1 MRTRDFLVLGVLL
14 AGVSCGGGTD
24 TTTTAVTGEV
34 STSVAQAETTGAT
47 EATETTNTMVE
58 ATTTSAVGEAA
69 TGLECALV
77 PAATVA
83 AAFDATSASGEPGIA
98 HNCTFTLVEGL
109 VPTVE
114 VFHYGSSAD
123 WGGVKAGFEEN
134 RGGVTE
140 VPGVGD
146 EAFQPNDVGPYE
158 IVVRYLD
165 IIYSV
170 AVQTGGG
177 GPEVEAAI
185 LELATTIA
193 GG

>member
-1 MRTRDFLVLGVLL
+1 MRTRADLTVILVV
-14 AGVSCGGGTD
+14 AIVSCGGGAE
-24 TTTTAVTGEV
+24 TTTTLVTGDATTLPEQPV
-34 STSVAQAETTGAT
+34 TTTLAEQPATTT
-47 EATETTNTMVE
+47 VVE
-58 ATTTSAVGEAA
+58 ATTTSAAAEAA
-69 TGLECALV
+69 AGEDPCVLV
-77 PAATVA
+77 PAGTVA
-83 AAFDATSASGEPGIA
+83 SIFSATSASGAPGIA
-98 HNCTFTLVEGL
+98 RQCTFTLVDGL

-114 VFHYGSSAD
+114 VFHYGASSNWD
-123 WGGVKAGFEEN
+123 LVKAGFEEN

-140 VPGVGD
+140 VPGVGE
-146 EAFQPNDVGPYE
+146 EAFQPNDAGPYE

-170 AVQTGGG
+170 AVLSGTG

>member
-1 MRTRDFLVLGVLL
+1 MRTRDFIFLGVLL
-14 AGVSCGGGTD
+14 AGVSCASDAQTTTTLVTGD
-24 TTTTAVTGEV
+24 TTTLAEEPTTAAPTIE
-34 STSVAQAETTGAT
+34 E
-47 EATETTNTMVE
+47 
-58 ATTTSAVGEAA
+58 TTTSAAGETS

-77 PAATVA
+77 PPDIVA
-83 AAFDATSASGEPGIA
+83 AAFDATSASGEPGVA
-98 HNCTFTLVEGL
+98 RNCTFTLVDGL

-114 VFHYGSSAD
+114 VFHYGSSTD
-123 WGGVKAGFEEN
+123 WDGVKAGFEEN

-158 IVVRYLD
+158 IVVKYLD

-170 AVQTGGG
+170 AVQSGGG

-185 LELATTIA
+185 LELATSIA

>member
-1 MRTRDFLVLGVLL
+1 MRTRDFIVLGVLL
-14 AGVSCGGGTD
+14 AGVSCGSD
-24 TTTTAVTGEV
+24 
-34 STSVAQAETTGAT
+34 AETTTLMTGDG
-47 EATETTNTMVE
+47 TTLAEQPAPTPTIGE
-58 ATTTSAVGEAA
+58 TTTSAAGE
-69 TGLECALV
+69 TSSGLECALV
-77 PAATVA
+77 PPDIVA
-83 AAFDATSASGEPGIA
+83 AAFAAASASGEPGIA
-98 HNCTFTLVEGL
+98 RNCTFTLVDGL
-109 VPTVE
+109 APTVE
-114 VFHYGSSAD
+114 VFHYGASTD
-123 WGGVKAGFEEN
+123 WDGVKAGFEEN

-185 LELATTIA
+185 LELATAIA

>member
-1 MRTRDFLVLGVLL
+1 MRTRDFIVLGVLL
-14 AGVSCGGGTD
+14 AGVSCGGGAD
-24 TTTTAVTGEV
+24 TTTTSVTGDVTTLAEQPTTAPTV
-34 STSVAQAETTGAT
+34 EETTTSVAGET
-47 EATETTNTMVE
+47 
-58 ATTTSAVGEAA
+58 S

-77 PAATVA
+77 PPDTVA
-83 AAFDATSASGEPGIA
+83 AAFDATSASGEPGGA
-98 HNCTFTLVEGL
+98 RNCTFTLVDGL

-114 VFHYGSSAD
+114 VFHYGPSTD
-123 WGGVKAGFEEN
+123 WDGVKAGFEEN

-158 IVVRYLD
+158 IVVKYLD

-170 AVQTGGG
+170 AVQTGEG

-185 LELATTIA
+185 LELATSIA

>member
-1 MRTRDFLVLGVLL
+1 MRTRGAAAVIVGL
-14 AGVSCGGGTD
+14 AIVACGGGSES
-24 TTTTAVTGEV
+24 TTTLVTGGAT
-34 STSVAQAETTGAT
+34 TSVGQA
-47 EATETTNTMVE
+47 EATEPTE
-58 ATTTSAVGEAA
+58 ATTTVGEETTTSAA
-69 TGLECALV
+69 VQASTGLECALV
-77 PAATVA
+77 PAGTVA
-83 AAFDATSASGEPGIA
+83 FIFAAASASGEPGIA
-98 HNCTFTLVEGL
+98 RNCTFTLVDGL

-114 VFHYGSSAD
+114 VFHYGPSTD
-123 WGGVKAGFEEN
+123 WDAVKAGFEEN

-170 AVQTGGG
+170 AVQSGGG

>member
-1 MRTRDFLVLGVLL
+1 VGDRQGRIVRTRDFLVLGVLL
-14 AGVSCGGGTD
+14 AGVSCASGAE
-24 TTTTAVTGEV
+24 TTTTSVTGDVTTLAEQP
-34 STSVAQAETTGAT
+34 VATTTAG
-47 EATETTNTMVE
+47 
-58 ATTTSAVGEAA
+58 ATTTSAAAEATA
-69 TGLECALV
+69 GPDPCVLV
-77 PAATVA
+77 PAGTVA
-83 AAFDATSASGEPGIA
+83 SIFSATSASGAPGIA
-98 HNCTFTLVEGL
+98 RNCTFTLVDGL

-114 VFHYGSSAD
+114 VFHYGSSTD
-123 WGGVKAGFEEN
+123 WDGVKAGFEEN

-140 VPGVGD
+140 VPGFGD

-170 AVQTGGG
+170 AVQTGTG

-185 LELATTIA
+185 VALATAIA

>member
-1 MRTRDFLVLGVLL
+1 MRTRDFIVLGVLL
-14 AGVSCGGGTD
+14 AGVSCGGGD
-24 TTTTAVTGEV
+24 APTTTSVTGDA
-34 STSVAQAETTGAT
+34 TTLAEQPTTAPT
-47 EATETTNTMVE
+47 IEE
-58 ATTTSAVGEAA
+58 TTTSAAGETS

-77 PAATVA
+77 PPGTVA
-83 AAFDATSASGEPGIA
+83 TAFDATSASGEPGMSR
-98 HNCTFTLVEGL
+98 NCTFTLVDGL

-114 VFHYGSSAD
+114 VFHYGPSTD
-123 WGGVKAGFEEN
+123 WDGVKAGFEEN

-158 IVVRYLD
+158 IVVKYLD

-185 LELATTIA
+185 LELATSIA

>member
-1 MRTRDFLVLGVLL
+1 MLTRDFLVLGVLL
-14 AGVSCGGGTD
+14 AGVSCGGGTES
-24 TTTTAVTGEV
+24 TATAVTGDA
-34 STSVAQAETTGAT
+34 TTLAAQADSTVT
-47 EATETTNTMVE
+47 TETTATMGE
-58 ATTTSAVGEAA
+58 ATTTSAAGETS

-77 PAATVA
+77 PAGTVA

-98 HNCTFTLVEGL
+98 RNCTFTLVDGL

-114 VFHYGSSAD
+114 VFHYGSSTD
-123 WGGVKAGFEEN
+123 WDGVKAGFEEN

-140 VPGVGD
+140 VTGVGD

-170 AVQTGGG
+170 AVQMGSG

-185 LELATTIA
+185 LELATAIA

>member
-1 MRTRDFLVLGVLL
+1 MRARDLVVLGVLL
-14 AGVSCGGGTD
+14 AGVSCGGGTES
-24 TTTTAVTGEV
+24 TTTAVTGEV
-34 STSVAQAETTGAT
+34 STSAAQAESTVTTM
-47 EATETTNTMVE
+47 TTDTMVE
-58 ATTTSAVGEAA
+58 ATTTSAAGATS

-77 PAATVA
+77 PPETVA
-83 AAFDATSASGEPGIA
+83 AAFDATSASGEPGNA
-98 HNCTFTLVEGL
+98 RNCTFTLVDGL

-114 VFHYGSSAD
+114 VFHYGSSTD
-123 WGGVKAGFEEN
+123 WEGVKAGFEEN

-140 VPGVGD
+140 VPGVAD

-158 IVVRYLD
+158 IVVKYLD

-170 AVQTGGG
+170 AVQTGSG

-185 LELATTIA
+185 LELATAIA

>member
-1 MRTRDFLVLGVLL
+1 M
-14 AGVSCGGGTD
+14 AEQPP
-24 TTTTAVTGEV
+24 TT
-34 STSVAQAETTGAT
+34 
-47 EATETTNTMVE
+47 TMVE
-58 ATTTSAVGEAA
+58 EATTSAAGETS

-77 PAATVA
+77 PPETVA

-98 HNCTFTLVEGL
+98 RNCTFTLVDGL

-114 VFHYGSSAD
+114 VFHYGPSTD
-123 WGGVKAGFEEN
+123 WDAVKAGFEEN

-170 AVQTGGG
+170 AVQSGGG

-185 LELATTIA
+185 LELATAIA

>member
-1 MRTRDFLVLGVLL
+1 MRTRDFLVLGALL
-14 AGVSCGGGTD
+14 AGVSCASGAE
-24 TTTTAVTGEV
+24 TTTTLAAGED
-34 STSVAQAETTGAT
+34 TTLAEQPVATT
-47 EATETTNTMVE
+47 EAIE
-58 ATTTSAVGEAA
+58 ATTTSAVAEGAA
-69 TGLECALV
+69 GPDPCVLV
-77 PAATVA
+77 PAGTVA
-83 AAFDATSASGEPGIA
+83 AIFEAASASGEPGIA
-98 HNCTFTLVEGL
+98 RNCTFTLVDGL

-114 VFHYGSSAD
+114 VFHYGSSTD
-123 WGGVKAGFEEN
+123 WDGVKAGFEEN
-134 RGGVTE
+134 RSGVTE

-146 EAFQPNDVGPYE
+146 EAFQPTDVGPYE

>member
-1 MRTRDFLVLGVLL
+1 MRTRVALSVILVLTI
-14 AGVSCGGGTD
+14 VSCGGGTES
-24 TTTTAVTGEV
+24 TTTAATGEV
-34 STSVAQAETTGAT
+34 NTSAAQAESIVT
-47 EATETTNTMVE
+47 TETTNTVVE
-58 ATTTSAVGEAA
+58 ATTTSAAGATS

-77 PAATVA
+77 PPDIVA

-98 HNCTFTLVEGL
+98 RNCTFTLVDGL

-114 VFHYGSSAD
+114 VFHYGSSTD
-123 WGGVKAGFEEN
+123 WDGVKAGFEEN

-158 IVVRYLD
+158 IVVKYLD

-170 AVQTGGG
+170 AVQTGSG

-185 LELATTIA
+185 LELATAIA

>member
-1 MRTRDFLVLGVLL
+1 MQRRVALSVILVLTV
-14 AGVSCGGGTD
+14 VSCGGGTESTA
-24 TTTTAVTGEV
+24 TTLAGEV
-34 STSVAQAETTGAT
+34 STSAGQGETTGPT
-47 EATETTNTMVE
+47 VE
-58 ATTTSAVGEAA
+58 ATTTSASGETA

-77 PAATVA
+77 PAGTVA
-83 AAFDATSASGEPGIA
+83 AAFDATSASGEPGVA
-98 HNCTFTLVEGL
+98 RNCTFTLVDGL

-114 VFHYGSSAD
+114 VFHYGSSTD
-123 WGGVKAGFEEN
+123 WDGVKAGFEEN

-170 AVQTGGG
+170 AVQTGTG
-177 GPEVEAAI
+177 GPEVEGAI
-185 LELATTIA
+185 LELATAIA

>member
-1 MRTRDFLVLGVLL
+1 MRARDFILLGVLL
-14 AGVSCGGGTD
+14 AGVSCASNAETTTTLVPGD
-24 TTTTAVTGEV
+24 TTTFAQQPTTAAPTIE
-34 STSVAQAETTGAT
+34 
-47 EATETTNTMVE
+47 
-58 ATTTSAVGEAA
+58 TTTSAAGETS

-77 PAATVA
+77 PPDIVA
-83 AAFDATSASGEPGIA
+83 AAFDATSASGEPGTA
-98 HNCTFTLVEGL
+98 RNCTFTLVDGL

-114 VFHYGSSAD
+114 VFHYGSSTD
-123 WGGVKAGFEEN
+123 WDGVKAGFDQN

-158 IVVRYLD
+158 IVVKYLD

-170 AVQTGGG
+170 AVQSGGG

-185 LELATTIA
+185 LELATSIA

>member
-1 MRTRDFLVLGVLL
+1 MTDWGGIMRTRDFIVLGVLL
-14 AGVSCGGGTD
+14 AGVSCGSD
-24 TTTTAVTGEV
+24 AETTTTLVTDDA
-34 STSVAQAETTGAT
+34 TTLAEQPAPAPTI
-47 EATETTNTMVE
+47 EE
-58 ATTTSAVGEAA
+58 TTTSAAGE
-69 TGLECALV
+69 TSIGLECALV
-77 PAATVA
+77 PPEIVA
-83 AAFDATSASGEPGIA
+83 AAFDATSASGEPGVA
-98 HNCTFTLVEGL
+98 RNCTFTLVDGL

-114 VFHYGSSAD
+114 VFHYGSSTD
-123 WGGVKAGFEEN
+123 WEGVKAGFEEN

-158 IVVRYLD
+158 IVVKYLD

-170 AVQTGGG
+170 AVQSGGG

-185 LELATTIA
+185 LELATSIA

>member
-14 AGVSCGGGTD
+14 AGVSCASGAD
-24 TTTTAVTGEV
+24 TTTTLGAGED
-34 STSVAQAETTGAT
+34 TTLAGQPVATT
-47 EATETTNTMVE
+47 EAIE
-58 ATTTSAVGEAA
+58 ATTTSAEAA
-69 TGLECALV
+69 AGPDPCVLV
-77 PAATVA
+77 PAGTVA
-83 AAFDATSASGEPGIA
+83 AIFVAASASGEPGIA
-98 HNCTFTLVEGL
+98 RNCTFTLVDGL

-114 VFHYGSSAD
+114 VFHYGSSTD
-123 WGGVKAGFEEN
+123 WDGVKAGFEEN

>member
-1 MRTRDFLVLGVLL
+1 M
-14 AGVSCGGGTD
+14 TD
-24 TTTTAVTGEV
+24 DVTTMAEQPATAPTIE
-34 STSVAQAETTGAT
+34 E
-47 EATETTNTMVE
+47 
-58 ATTTSAVGEAA
+58 TTTSAAAEEAA
-69 TGLECALV
+69 STGMECALV
-77 PAATVA
+77 PPDVVA
-83 AAFDATSASGEPGIA
+83 VAFAATSASGAPGIA
-98 HNCTFTLVEGL
+98 RNCTFTLVDGL

-114 VFHYGSSAD
+114 VFHYGSSMD
-123 WGGVKAGFEEN
+123 WDGLKTGFEEN

-140 VPGVGD
+140 IPGIGD

-170 AVQTGGG
+170 AVQTGTG

-185 LELATTIA
+185 LELATSIA

>member
-1 MRTRDFLVLGVLL
+1 MRTRVALSVILVLTV
-14 AGVSCGGGTD
+14 VSCGGGTES
-24 TTTTAVTGEV
+24 TTTAVTGEV
-34 STSVAQAETTGAT
+34 NTSAAQAESTVT
-47 EATETTNTMVE
+47 TETTNTVVE
-58 ATTTSAVGEAA
+58 ATTTSAAGA
-69 TGLECALV
+69 TSSGLECALV
-77 PAATVA
+77 PAGTVA
-83 AAFDATSASGEPGIA
+83 AAFDATSASGEPGNA
-98 HNCTFTLVEGL
+98 RNCTFTLIDGL

-114 VFHYGSSAD
+114 VFHYGSSTD
-123 WGGVKAGFEEN
+123 WDGVKAGFEEN

-170 AVQTGGG
+170 AVQSGGG

-185 LELATTIA
+185 LELATAIA

>member
-14 AGVSCGGGTD
+14 AGVSCGGGAES
-24 TTTTAVTGEV
+24 TTTSV
-34 STSVAQAETTGAT
+34 SDDATTSVGQAESTVT
-47 EATETTNTMVE
+47 TETTNTTVE
-58 ATTTSAVGEAA
+58 ATTTSATGTSS

-77 PAATVA
+77 PPETVA

-98 HNCTFTLVEGL
+98 RNCTFTLVDGL

-114 VFHYGSSAD
+114 VFHYGSSTD
-123 WGGVKAGFEEN
+123 WDGVKAGFEEN

-170 AVQTGGG
+170 AVQTGSG

-185 LELATTIA
+185 LELATAIA

>member
-24 TTTTAVTGEV
+24 TTTTAATGEV
-34 STSVAQAETTGAT
+34 HTSVAQTEITEGT

-77 PAATVA
+77 PAGTVA

-98 HNCTFTLVEGL
+98 RNCTFTLVDGL

-114 VFHYGSSAD
+114 VFHYGSSTD
-123 WGGVKAGFEEN
+123 WDGVKAGFEEN

>member
-1 MRTRDFLVLGVLL
+1 MRTRHFLVLGVLL
-14 AGVSCGGGTD
+14 AVVSCGSGTES
-24 TTTTAVTGEV
+24 TTTAVTEDAT
-34 STSVAQAETTGAT
+34 TSEAQS
-47 EATETTNTMVE
+47 ETTNVTVE
-58 ATTTSAVGEAA
+58 STTTSAAGEAA

-77 PAATVA
+77 PAGTVA
-83 AAFDATSASGEPGIA
+83 AAFDATSATGEPGIA
-98 HNCTFTLVEGL
+98 RNCTFTLVDGL

-114 VFHYGSSAD
+114 VFHYGSSTD
-123 WGGVKAGFEEN
+123 WDGVKAGFEEN

-170 AVQTGGG
+170 AVQTGAV
-177 GPEVEAAI
+177 GPRWR
-185 LELATTIA
+185 LRS
-193 GG
+193 

>member
-14 AGVSCGGGTD
+14 AGVSCS
-24 TTTTAVTGEV
+24 TG
-34 STSVAQAETTGAT
+34 AETTTLVTDDAT
-47 EATETTNTMVE
+47 TLAGRADTTIVIAE
-58 ATTTSAVGEAA
+58 EPTTSAVAEAA
-69 TGLECALV
+69 SGPDPCFLV
-77 PAATVA
+77 PAGTVA
-83 AAFDATSASGEPGIA
+83 SIFEAASASGEPGIA
-98 HNCTFTLVEGL
+98 RNCTFTLVDGL

-114 VFHYGSSAD
+114 VFYYGASTD
-123 WGGVKAGFEEN
+123 WDGVRAGFEEN

-170 AVQTGGG
+170 AVQSGGG

-185 LELATTIA
+185 LELATAIA
-193 GG
+193 DG

>member
-14 AGVSCGGGTD
+14 AGVSCGGGAES
-24 TTTTAVTGEV
+24 TTTLV
-34 STSVAQAETTGAT
+34 SDDATTSVGQAESTVT
-47 EATETTNTMVE
+47 TETTNTTVE
-58 ATTTSAVGEAA
+58 ATTTSATGTSS

-77 PAATVA
+77 PPETVA

-98 HNCTFTLVEGL
+98 RNCTFTLVDGL

-114 VFHYGSSAD
+114 VFHYGSSTD
-123 WGGVKAGFEEN
+123 WDGVKAGFEEN

-170 AVQTGGG
+170 AVQTGSG

-185 LELATTIA
+185 LELATAIA

>member
-1 MRTRDFLVLGVLL
+1 MRTRDFVVMGVLL
-14 AGVSCGGGTD
+14 AGVSCGGGAAD
-24 TTTTAVTGEV
+24 TTTTLVTDDA
-34 STSVAQAETTGAT
+34 TTLAEQPATT
-47 EATETTNTMVE
+47 TMVE
-58 ATTTSAVGEAA
+58 ATTTMMEEATTSAAVQAA

-77 PAATVA
+77 PAGTVA
-83 AAFDATSASGEPGIA
+83 FIFSAASASGEPGIA
-98 HNCTFTLVEGL
+98 RNCTFTVVDGL

-114 VFHYGSSAD
+114 VFHYGPSTD
-123 WGGVKAGFEEN
+123 WDAVKAGFEEN

-170 AVQTGGG
+170 AVQSGAG

>member
-14 AGVSCGGGTD
+14 AGVSCSSGG
-24 TTTTAVTGEV
+24 
-34 STSVAQAETTGAT
+34 AETTTSVSGDAT
-47 EATETTNTMVE
+47 TLAEQPATAPTIEE
-58 ATTTSAVGEAA
+58 STTSAAAETA

-77 PAATVA
+77 PAGTVA

-98 HNCTFTLVEGL
+98 RNCTFTLVDGL

-114 VFHYGSSAD
+114 VFHYGASTD
-123 WGGVKAGFEEN
+123 WDGVKTGFEEN

-170 AVQTGGG
+170 AVQSGGG

-185 LELATTIA
+185 LELATAIA

>member
-1 MRTRDFLVLGVLL
+1 MRTRGAAAVIVGL
-14 AGVSCGGGTD
+14 AIVACGGGTES
-24 TTTTAVTGEV
+24 TTTLVTGGAT
-34 STSVAQAETTGAT
+34 TSVGQAETTEPT
-47 EATETTNTMVE
+47 E
-58 ATTTSAVGEAA
+58 ATTTVGEEATTSAA
-69 TGLECALV
+69 GETSTGLECALV
-77 PAATVA
+77 PAGTVA
-83 AAFDATSASGEPGIA
+83 FIFAAASASGEPGIA
-98 HNCTFTLVEGL
+98 RNCTFTLVDGL

-114 VFHYGSSAD
+114 VFHYGPSTD
-123 WGGVKAGFEEN
+123 WDAVKAGFEEN

-170 AVQTGGG
+170 AVQSGAG

-185 LELATTIA
+185 LELATSIA

>member
-14 AGVSCGGGTD
+14 AGVSCSSGGD
-24 TTTTAVTGEV
+24 QNATTLVPEDATTLAR
-34 STSVAQAETTGAT
+34 AAETAPSIEG
-47 EATETTNTMVE
+47 
-58 ATTTSAVGEAA
+58 TTTSAAA
-69 TGLECALV
+69 ETAAGPDPCVLV
-77 PAATVA
+77 PAGTVA
-83 AAFDATSASGEPGIA
+83 AIFTAASASGEPGIA
-98 HNCTFTLVEGL
+98 RNCTFTLVDGL

-114 VFHYGSSAD
+114 VFHYGPSTD
-123 WGGVKAGFEEN
+123 WDGVKAGFEEN

-146 EAFQPNDVGPYE
+146 DAFQPNDVGPYE

-170 AVQTGGG
+170 AVQSGGG

-193 GG
+193 GR

>member
-1 MRTRDFLVLGVLL
+1 MRTRYFLVLGVLL
-14 AGVSCGGGTD
+14 AGVSCATGTETTTTLMTGD
-24 TTTTAVTGEV
+24 ATTLAEQPVTTALVEETTTTAP
-34 STSVAQAETTGAT
+34 A
-47 EATETTNTMVE
+47 EAT
-58 ATTTSAVGEAA
+58 

-77 PAATVA
+77 PAGTVA
-83 AAFDATSASGEPGIA
+83 SIFAAASASGEPGIA
-98 HNCTFTLVEGL
+98 RNCTFTLVDGL
-109 VPTVE
+109 APTVE
-114 VFHYGSSAD
+114 VFHYGSSTD
-123 WGGVKAGFEEN
+123 WDGVKAGFEEN

-185 LELATTIA
+185 LELATAIA